1 MKSLNALKCH
11 KEHFWDHNLFNSGV
25 GVQHSNACQK
35 TSNFG
40 EQKNLNSHNNGPL
53 KIQET
58 V

>member
-1 MKSLNALKCH
+1 MNSLNALKCH
-11 KEHFWDHNLFNSGV
+11 KEHVLDHKLFNSGV

-40 EQKNLNSHNNGPL
+40 EQKNPNSHNNGPL
-53 KIQET
+53 KIQEI